1 MQALLVIGMQIDLLP
16 GGPAEVPGSDVLSA
30 RIAAL
35 VPAYDRLLA
44 ARFQLPASHACF
56 AANHPWRF
64 PGQEITWKGRPLR
77 LSTLFGIPGSFGAE
91 YIPGWPA
98 DRIAFTADMGTDP
111 DHAPDSAFRDAD
123 GPDTGLAG
131 YLRQEGIT
139 DLTLCG
145 IPLDTVVCRTALAA
159 RHLGL
164 STTILAD
171 ACAAHADADLA
182 VLRRTLTEQGVTVR

>member
-1 MQALLVIGMQIDLLP
+1 MRALLVIGMQIDLLP
-16 GGPAEVPGSDVLSA
+16 GGPAEVPGSDRLPAVV
-30 RIAAL
+30 AAL
-35 VPAYDRLLA
+35 AADYDRLLA
-44 ARFQLPASHACF
+44 ARFQLPAAHASF

-77 LSTLFGIPGSFGAE
+77 LTHLFGIPGSFGAE
-91 YIPGWPA
+91 YIPGWPV
-98 DRIAFTADMGTDP
+98 DRIAFTADLGTDP

-123 GPDTGLAG
+123 GPDTGLAA
-131 YLRQEGIT
+131 YLRQEGISQL
-139 DLTLCG
+139 DLCG

-164 STTILAD
+164 ATTILTD